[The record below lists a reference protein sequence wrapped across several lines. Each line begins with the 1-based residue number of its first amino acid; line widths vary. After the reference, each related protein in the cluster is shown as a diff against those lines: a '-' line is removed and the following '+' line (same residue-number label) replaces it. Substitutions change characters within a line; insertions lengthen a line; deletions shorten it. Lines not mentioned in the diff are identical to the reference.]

1 MANKLFD
8 MKTLVII
15 PTYNE
20 LENMPRLLPEVLS
33 KNDEINILIVDDNS
47 PDGTATFVENEMKNN
62 DRIHLIK
69 RSSKQGL
76 GTAYIAG
83 FKYALKNNYDFI
95 FEMDA
100 DFSHDPNEIPRF
112 LEEIKDSDLVLGSRY
127 KNGVNVINWPMRRL
141 LLSWFANIYTRVITG
156 LPVHDATGG
165 FKCFRRKVLEAID
178 LNRVTSNGY
187 TFQIEMNFKTWK
199 KGFKVKEI
207 PIIFVDRVKGK
218 SKMSR
223 KIVREAVIMVWKL
236 RIKSIFGMLK

>member
-1 MANKLFD
+1 MAIKLFD

-187 TFQIEMNFKTWK
+187 AFQIEMNFKAWK